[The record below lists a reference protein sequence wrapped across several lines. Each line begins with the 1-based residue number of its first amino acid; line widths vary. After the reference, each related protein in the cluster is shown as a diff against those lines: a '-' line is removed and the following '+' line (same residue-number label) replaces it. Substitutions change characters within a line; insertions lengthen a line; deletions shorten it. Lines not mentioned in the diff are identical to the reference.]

1 MADVITRFKLETTQY
16 DSKLRDASKALAAY
30 SKQAELAGKDF
41 DKFTKEQA
49 EVARSMGSIT
59 TSATNAKDKVKEL
72 VSAYND
78 VAKAYNALTKEQQ
91 ESDFGKAMAASLQ
104 QLQGRIRDAK
114 AEMTS
119 TGGVLDQLKSKF
131 TVNIDALKLF
141 NMGLSAAK
149 GALDVAKDAFF
160 ASENSVDEWGRVVAS
175 SQAVYQGFLTAINNG
190 DVSGY
195 LNNINSIVQ
204 AAREAYN
211 ELDRL
216 GTMKT
221 IQSPQM
227 SAQQTENE
235 RMRMMI
241 QTGRYIAPVDG
252 RRAAMQNGQLLT
264 ANQIENIKRN
274 LQGGLQKVTNMVGN
288 EVKQTNRA
296 INAYYNSLAKQ
307 NGMSTAEFKAGTSSM
322 AAFDERIR
330 GYQAYR
336 DYQRQHTIQ
345 DDRTGI
351 SRYIGGVNPYE
362 RYKNW
367 GTFRVDKMGENSY
380 NDLVNLIKQRDQQ
393 AGQAYSMQ
401 SQAYRAMNRTEGIT
415 VSKIMG
421 NTGGGGGGT
430 TTVIN
435 LSELQQNQKTI
446 NDLTQEYVNISD
458 DANTET
464 IKRQEEIRKEIQL
477 LEQRNNML
485 KLYQEQAQGK
495 LLGGNVKT
503 EALTSSNFKGFANYS
518 IPEIGQG
525 LGEEIM
531 KAIKEGLTNSQN
543 KKDKKDIRSEDSI
556 SKNLEKFT
564 GYAGQTLGGVQDIVG
579 GISQLGVE
587 IPKDLQSV
595 LGGIQGIISI
605 VTGIASLVAIIEAL
619 TTVQTTESTIKSI
632 PVIGWALAGGG
643 IIHAAN
649 GYVPGNNYS
658 GDQVPALLNSG
669 ELVLNKAQQN
679 ALANELQGN
688 GIQNLNL
695 HAQVEGEKILLVMNR
710 HLKRT
715 GKGEIVTWRE

>member
-49 EVARSMGSIT
+49 EAARSMGSIT

-72 VSAYND
+72 VSAYNE

-235 RMRMMI
+235 RLRMMI

-252 RRAAMQNGQLLT
+252 RRATMQNGQVLT
-264 ANQIENIKRN
+264 ADQIENIKRM
-274 LQGGLQKVTNMVGN
+274 LQNGLQKVTNLVGN

-296 INAYYNSLAKQ
+296 INAYYNSLARQ
-307 NGMSTAEFKAGTSSM
+307 NGMSTAEFKAGTASM

-367 GTFRVDKMGENSY
+367 GTFRIDKMGENSY
-380 NDLVNLIKQRDQQ
+380 NDLVNLIRQRDQQ

-421 NTGGGGGGT
+421 
-430 TTVIN
+430 
-435 LSELQQNQKTI
+435 LSGSGSSGNKNMPTMEAFWRQMTKNDQKLQDQKAAG
-446 NDLTQEYVNISD
+446 DLVKEMPSPY
-458 DANTET
+458 EMMF
-464 IKRQEEIRKEIQL
+464 EEI
-477 LEQRNNML
+477 
-485 KLYQEQAQGK
+485 
-495 LLGGNVKT
+495 
-503 EALTSSNFKGFANYS
+503 
-518 IPEIGQG
+518 
-525 LGEEIM
+525 
-531 KAIKEGLTNSQN
+531 
-543 KKDKKDIRSEDSI
+543 KKRYLDKKDFDLGKDI
-556 SKNLEKFT
+556 SKDWKVDKNGNLTNKDKSSRTQESMAKDLNKFT
-564 GYAGQTLGGVQDIVG
+564 GYASQTLGGVESIVG
-579 GISQLGVE
+579 GLSRLGVE
-587 IPKDLQSV
+587 IPKDLENV
-595 LGGIQGIISI
+595 LGGIQSMISIIS
-605 VTGIASLVAIIEAL
+605 GIASILTIIETL
-619 TTVQTTESTIKSI
+619 QEIGTTTDFI
-632 PVIGWALAGGG
+632 PFFKYGG
-643 IIHAAN
+643 IAHAAN
-649 GYVPGNNYS
+649 GLMVPGNDHADKTPVLVS
-658 GDQVPALLNSG
+658 SG
-669 ELVLNKAQQN
+669 ELILNQAQQN
-679 ALANELQGN
+679 AVADQLQN
-688 GIQNLNL
+688 GGVRNINIHGRL
-695 HAQVEGEKILLVMNR
+695 EGETILLAINR
-710 HLKRT
+710 NLKRR
-715 GKGEIVTWRE
+715 GKGELVTWKE

>member
-41 DKFTKEQA
+41 NKFTKKQA
-49 EVARSMGSIT
+49 EAARSMGSIT

-72 VSAYND
+72 VSAYNE

-235 RMRMMI
+235 RLRMMI
-241 QTGRYIAPVDG
+241 QTVRYIAPVDG
-252 RRAAMQNGQLLT
+252 RRATMQNGQVLT
-264 ANQIENIKRN
+264 ADQIENIKRM
-274 LQGGLQKVTNMVGN
+274 LQNGLQKVTNLVGN

-296 INAYYNSLAKQ
+296 INAYYNSLARQ
-307 NGMSTAEFKAGTSSM
+307 NGMSTAEFKAGTASM

-367 GTFRVDKMGENSY
+367 GTFRIDKMGENSY
-380 NDLVNLIKQRDQQ
+380 NDLVNLIRQRDQQ

-421 NTGGGGGGT
+421 
-430 TTVIN
+430 
-435 LSELQQNQKTI
+435 LSGSGSSGNKNMPTMEAFWRQMTKNDQKLQDQKAAG
-446 NDLTQEYVNISD
+446 DLVKEMPSPY
-458 DANTET
+458 EMMF
-464 IKRQEEIRKEIQL
+464 EEI
-477 LEQRNNML
+477 
-485 KLYQEQAQGK
+485 
-495 LLGGNVKT
+495 
-503 EALTSSNFKGFANYS
+503 
-518 IPEIGQG
+518 
-525 LGEEIM
+525 
-531 KAIKEGLTNSQN
+531 
-543 KKDKKDIRSEDSI
+543 KKRYLDKKDFDLGKDI
-556 SKNLEKFT
+556 SKDWKVDKNGNLTNKDKSSRTQESMAKDLNKFT
-564 GYAGQTLGGVQDIVG
+564 GYASQTLGGVESIVG
-579 GISQLGVE
+579 GLSRLGVE
-587 IPKDLQSV
+587 IPKDLENV
-595 LGGIQGIISI
+595 LGGIQSMISIIS
-605 VTGIASLVAIIEAL
+605 GIASILTIIETL
-619 TTVQTTESTIKSI
+619 QEIGTTTDFI
-632 PVIGWALAGGG
+632 PFFKYGG
-643 IIHAAN
+643 IAHAAN
-649 GYVPGNNYS
+649 GLMVPGNDHADKTPVLVS
-658 GDQVPALLNSG
+658 SG
-669 ELVLNKAQQN
+669 ELILNQAQQN
-679 ALANELQGN
+679 AVADQLQN
-688 GIQNLNL
+688 GGVRNINIHGRL
-695 HAQVEGEKILLVMNR
+695 EGETILLAINR
-710 HLKRT
+710 NLKRR
-715 GKGEIVTWRE
+715 GKGELVTWKE

>member
-49 EVARSMGSIT
+49 EAARSMGSIT

-72 VSAYND
+72 VSAYNE

-235 RMRMMI
+235 RLRMMI
-241 QTGRYIAPVDG
+241 QTVRYIAPVDG
-252 RRAAMQNGQLLT
+252 RRATMQNGQVLT
-264 ANQIENIKRN
+264 ADQIENIKRM
-274 LQGGLQKVTNMVGN
+274 LQNGLQKVTNLVGN

-296 INAYYNSLAKQ
+296 INAYYNSLARQ
-307 NGMSTAEFKAGTSSM
+307 NGMSTAEFKAGTASM

-367 GTFRVDKMGENSY
+367 GTFRIDKMGENSY
-380 NDLVNLIKQRDQQ
+380 NDLVNLIRQRDQQ

-421 NTGGGGGGT
+421 
-430 TTVIN
+430 
-435 LSELQQNQKTI
+435 LSGSGSSGNKNMPTMEAFWRQMTKNDQKLQDQKAAG
-446 NDLTQEYVNISD
+446 DLVKEMPSPY
-458 DANTET
+458 EMMF
-464 IKRQEEIRKEIQL
+464 EEI
-477 LEQRNNML
+477 
-485 KLYQEQAQGK
+485 
-495 LLGGNVKT
+495 
-503 EALTSSNFKGFANYS
+503 
-518 IPEIGQG
+518 
-525 LGEEIM
+525 
-531 KAIKEGLTNSQN
+531 
-543 KKDKKDIRSEDSI
+543 KKRYLDKKDFDLGKDI
-556 SKNLEKFT
+556 SKDWKVDKNGNLTNKDKSSRTQESMAKDLNKFT
-564 GYAGQTLGGVQDIVG
+564 GYASQTLGGVESIVG
-579 GISQLGVE
+579 GLSRLGVE
-587 IPKDLQSV
+587 IPKDLENV
-595 LGGIQGIISI
+595 LGGIQSMISIIS
-605 VTGIASLVAIIEAL
+605 GIASILTIIETL
-619 TTVQTTESTIKSI
+619 QEIGTTTDFI
-632 PVIGWALAGGG
+632 PFFKYGG
-643 IIHAAN
+643 IAHAAN
-649 GYVPGNNYS
+649 GLMVPGNDHADKTPVLVS
-658 GDQVPALLNSG
+658 SG
-669 ELVLNKAQQN
+669 ELILNQAQQN
-679 ALANELQGN
+679 AVADQLQN
-688 GIQNLNL
+688 GGVRNINIHGRL
-695 HAQVEGEKILLVMNR
+695 EGETILLAINR
-710 HLKRT
+710 NLKRR
-715 GKGEIVTWRE
+715 GKGELVTWKE

>member
-49 EVARSMGSIT
+49 EAARSMGSIT

-72 VSAYND
+72 VSAYNE

-190 DVSGY
+190 DISGY

-330 GYQAYR
+330 GYQAYL
-336 DYQRQHTIQ
+336 DYNRQHTMQ
-345 DDRTGI
+345 DERTGI

-380 NDLVNLIKQRDQQ
+380 NDLVNLIRQRDQQ

-421 NTGGGGGGT
+421 TTGGGGGKVESAVGKTVEDIIAAQWESASRKAESMTESFRGSDNGPSDIWKTLTSQANESADSITSLVEALGALNEAEGIPKNGEGEGQKEQQRQQEDLANQLSDLSGKIGGFAGGLNSITSGLRSIGIDIPKEVDSVIGVVSGVSQVISGVGT
-430 TTVIN
+430 II
-435 LSELQQNQKTI
+435 ELFGTSAQT
-446 NDLTQEYVNISD
+446 
-458 DANTET
+458 ANTVAVTANT
-464 IKRQEEIRKEIQL
+464 I
-477 LEQRNNML
+477 
-485 KLYQEQAQGK
+485 A
-495 LLGGNVKT
+495 
-503 EALTSSNFKGFANYS
+503 
-518 IPEIGQG
+518 
-525 LGEEIM
+525 
-531 KAIKEGLTNSQN
+531 
-543 KKDKKDIRSEDSI
+543 
-556 SKNLEKFT
+556 
-564 GYAGQTLGGVQDIVG
+564 
-579 GISQLGVE
+579 
-587 IPKDLQSV
+587 
-595 LGGIQGIISI
+595 
-605 VTGIASLVAIIEAL
+605 IASLEAAL
-619 TTVQTTESTIKSI
+619 WANTAVSVI
-632 PVIGWALAGGG
+632 PFFKHGG
-643 IIHAAN
+643 IAHAAN
-649 GYVPGNNYS
+649 GLMVPGNDHADKTPVLVS
-658 GDQVPALLNSG
+658 SG
-669 ELVLNKAQQN
+669 ELILNQAQQN
-679 ALANELQGN
+679 AVADQLQN
-688 GIQNLNL
+688 GGVRNINIHGRL
-695 HAQVEGEKILLVMNR
+695 EGETILLAIDRN
-710 HLKRT
+710 LKRR
-715 GKGEIVTWRE
+715 GKGELVTWKE

>member
-49 EVARSMGSIT
+49 DAARSMGSIT

-72 VSAYND
+72 VSAYNE

-119 TGGVLDQLKSKF
+119 TGGVLDSLKSKF

-252 RRAAMQNGQLLT
+252 RRATMQNGQVLT
-264 ANQIENIKRN
+264 ANQIENIKRQ
-274 LQGGLQKVTNMVGN
+274 LQNGLQKVTNLVGN

-330 GYQAYR
+330 GYQAYL
-336 DYQRQHTIQ
+336 DYNRQHTMQ
-345 DDRTGI
+345 DERTGI

-421 NTGGGGGGT
+421 TTGGGGGKVESAVGK
-430 TTVIN
+430 TVEDIIAAQWESASRKAESMSDSFKGSDN
-435 LSELQQNQKTI
+435 GPSDIWKTLTSQANESADSITSLIDALGALNEAEGIPKNGDGEGQKEQQRQQE
-446 NDLTQEYVNISD
+446 DLTNQLSDLSGKIGGFAGGLNSITSGLRSIGIDIPKEVDSVIGVVSGVSQVISGVGTIIELFGTSAQT
-458 DANTET
+458 ANTVAVTANT
-464 IKRQEEIRKEIQL
+464 I
-477 LEQRNNML
+477 
-485 KLYQEQAQGK
+485 A
-495 LLGGNVKT
+495 
-503 EALTSSNFKGFANYS
+503 
-518 IPEIGQG
+518 
-525 LGEEIM
+525 
-531 KAIKEGLTNSQN
+531 
-543 KKDKKDIRSEDSI
+543 
-556 SKNLEKFT
+556 
-564 GYAGQTLGGVQDIVG
+564 
-579 GISQLGVE
+579 
-587 IPKDLQSV
+587 
-595 LGGIQGIISI
+595 
-605 VTGIASLVAIIEAL
+605 IASLEAAL
-619 TTVQTTESTIKSI
+619 WANTAVSVI
-632 PVIGWALAGGG
+632 PFFKHGG
-643 IIHAAN
+643 IAHAAN
-649 GYVPGNNYS
+649 GLMVPGNDHADKTPVLVS
-658 GDQVPALLNSG
+658 SG
-669 ELVLNKAQQN
+669 ELILNQAQQN
-679 ALANELQGN
+679 AVADQLQN
-688 GIQNLNL
+688 GGVRNINIHGRL
-695 HAQVEGEKILLVMNR
+695 EGETILLAIDRN
-710 HLKRT
+710 LKRR
-715 GKGEIVTWRE
+715 GKGELVTWKE

>member
-49 EVARSMGSIT
+49 ETARSMGSIT

-190 DVSGY
+190 DISGY

-235 RMRMMI
+235 RLRMMI

-252 RRAAMQNGQLLT
+252 RRATMQNGQVLT
-264 ANQIENIKRN
+264 ADQIENIKRM
-274 LQGGLQKVTNMVGN
+274 LQGGLQKVTNLVGN

-345 DDRTGI
+345 DERTGI

-421 NTGGGGGGT
+421 TTGGGGGGGKVESAVGK
-430 TTVIN
+430 TVEDIITAQWE
-435 LSELQQNQKTI
+435 SASRKAESMSDSFKGTDSGPSDIWKT
-446 NDLTQEYVNISD
+446 LTSK
-458 DANTET
+458 ANESADSITS
-464 IKRQEEIRKEIQL
+464 L
-477 LEQRNNML
+477 
-485 KLYQEQAQGK
+485 
-495 LLGGNVKT
+495 V
-503 EALTSSNFKGFANYS
+503 EALGALNEA
-518 IPEIGQG
+518 
-525 LGEEIM
+525 
-531 KAIKEGLTNSQN
+531 EG
-543 KKDKKDIRSEDSI
+543 I
-556 SKNLEKFT
+556 SKNGESSNDNKRQQEDLN
-564 GYAGQTLGGVQDIVG
+564 
-579 GISQLGVE
+579 SQLS
-587 IPKDLQSV
+587 DLSGQI
-595 LGGIQGIISI
+595 GG
-605 VTGIASLVAIIEAL
+605 
-619 TTVQTTESTIKSI
+619 
-632 PVIGWALAGGG
+632 LAGGLNSITSGLRSIG
-643 IIHAAN
+643 IDIPKEVDSVIGVISGASQIISGVGTIIELFGTSAQTANTVAVTANTIAMTSLEAALWANTAMSAIPFFKHGGIVKHAAS
-649 GYVPGNNYS
+649 GMMVPGNDHADKTPVLVS
-658 GDQVPALLNSG
+658 SG
-669 ELVLNKAQQN
+669 ELILNSAQQN
-679 ALANELQGN
+679 AVADQLQN
-688 GIQNLNL
+688 GGVRNLNL
-695 HAQVEGEKILLVMNR
+695 HGVLRGSDIVISVDRSLQKSGRGELATFKN
-710 HLKRT
+710 
-715 GKGEIVTWRE
+715 G